1 MAVKLVGPLAA
12 KGGQSHSRPLRSR
25 VDCRS
30 DSESAASSEL
40 SAAMH
45 SVRPERGVDCRTRDE
60 DATRVRIVVAE
71 IALVDMGALG
81 SAAGKRFASRMKVT
95 PGRG

>member
-12 KGGQSHSRPLRSR
+12 KGGQSHSRPLRAGC
-25 VDCRS
+25 DCRS
-30 DSESAASSEL
+30 DSESAASARGRD
-40 SAAMH
+40 AA
-45 SVRPERGVDCRTRDE
+45 ENE
-60 DATRVRIVVAE
+60 DATRVRIVVAA

>member
-1 MAVKLVGPLAA
+1 MTVKLVDPLAA

-25 VDCRS
+25 GDCRS
-30 DSESAASSEL
+30 D
-40 SAAMH
+40 
-45 SVRPERGVDCRTRDE
+45 RRGVDCRTRDE
-60 DATRVRIVVAE
+60 DATRVRIVVAA